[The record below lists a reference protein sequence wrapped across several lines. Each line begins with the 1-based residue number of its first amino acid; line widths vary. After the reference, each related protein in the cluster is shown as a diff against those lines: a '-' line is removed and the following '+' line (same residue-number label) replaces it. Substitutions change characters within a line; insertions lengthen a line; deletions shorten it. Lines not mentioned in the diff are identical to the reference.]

1 MPLSEQEQRLLE
13 EMERNLYQ
21 NDSDFV
27 SAVGARVGKINYTVV
42 VTGALL
48 VVAGI
53 ATLITG
59 VMIALP
65 VVGVLGF
72 IVMFSGVLVATSRPR
87 PAAAA
92 PRAQNSSQ
100 RAKSSSFMD
109 GMNERWEKRQEERGN

>member
-72 IVMFSGVLVATSRPR
+72 IVMFAGVLVATTRPR
-87 PAAAA
+87 AVAAG
-92 PRAQNSSQ
+92 PRAQNAPQ
-100 RAKSSSFMD
+100 RPKSSSFME
-109 GMNERWEKRQEERGN
+109 GINERWEKRQEERGN